1 MKQVFFYIHFNE
13 VKGVFYMGTNLKNQI
28 KQLSLSER
36 ILLAEEIWNSIAE
49 ENQTFEL
56 TISQK
61 EELDRRIDSLTENQI
76 TLRNWD
82 EIRLEFLGR

>member
-1 MKQVFFYIHFNE
+1 
-13 VKGVFYMGTNLKNQI
+13 VKGVFNMGTNLKNQI
-28 KQLSLSER
+28 KQLSISER

-61 EELDRRIDSLTENQI
+61 EELDRRIDSLSENQI

>member
-1 MKQVFFYIHFNE
+1 MQ
-13 VKGVFYMGTNLKNQI
+13 GVFDMIQNLRKQI
-28 KQLSLSER
+28 KQLSISER
-36 ILLAEEIWNSIAE
+36 ILLAE

>member
-1 MKQVFFYIHFNE
+1 
-13 VKGVFYMGTNLKNQI
+13 MGTNLKNQI

>member
-1 MKQVFFYIHFNE
+1 
-13 VKGVFYMGTNLKNQI
+13 MGANLKNQI
-28 KQLSLSER
+28 KKLSVSER

-61 EELDRRIDSLTENQI
+61 EELDRRIDSLQDPKI
-76 TLRNWD
+76 VLRNWV
-82 EIRLEFLGR
+82 EIRNEFLGK